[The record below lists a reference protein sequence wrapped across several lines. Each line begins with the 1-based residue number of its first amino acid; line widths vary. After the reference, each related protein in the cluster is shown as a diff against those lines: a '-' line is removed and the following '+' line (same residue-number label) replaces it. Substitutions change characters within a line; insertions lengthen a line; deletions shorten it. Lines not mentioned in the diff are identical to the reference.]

1 MFRNIISRVG
11 RFSRSCINSDFWDNE
26 FRQTISLFKWFII
39 IYLICVPIAAY
50 IAVYITNF
58 IWSE

>member
-39 IYLICVPIAAY
+39 IYVICIP
-50 IAVYITNF
+50 IAVYLYIFLLQIIN
-58 IWSE
+58 